1 MHGKCEGMHAWQLK
15 CTNTAAVCTCPVECC
30 STIAQNSRISP
41 ELSSSAREATGTL
54 QALAALSALALP
66 FAGTSTNLD
75 FASSK

>member
-1 MHGKCEGMHAWQLK
+1 MHGKCQGMHAEVQK
-15 CTNTAAVCTCPVECC
+15 HSSSEHMPKRC
-30 STIAQNSRISP
+30 STGAQSYSAISP
-41 ELSSSAREATGTL
+41 ELSSSAKEATGTL